1 MIEKK
6 RISGLGRGLSALME
20 EIGESNSASMGVTSM
35 PVRLQLAQIIANPNQ
50 PRRKFDAVAME
61 ELIASVRERGILQ
74 PILVRPI
81 AGGHYEVVAG
91 ERRWR
96 AAQAAQLHEIP
107 VVVRELDDSTAFEI
121 ALIENVQR
129 VDLNAIEEAESFA
142 RLMREFGHTQE
153 ALAKLVGKAR
163 SHVANLLRLLD
174 LPEAVRA
181 MVIERTLSMGHA
193 RALVT
198 ATDPLG
204 LANRVVAEGLSVRAT
219 EALAASKSTLAGTR
233 SRARQADPE
242 IDQNL
247 AALSSQL
254 GNAIGL
260 PVLITMASP
269 DSGSVLIRFS
279 SLDQLDLIAIRVA
292 GEVNI

>member
-1 MIEKK
+1 
-6 RISGLGRGLSALME
+6 
-20 EIGESNSASMGVTSM
+20 M

-129 VDLNAIEEAESFA
+129 VDLNAIEEAEGFA

-219 EALAASKSTLAGTR
+219 EALAASKGTLAGSR